1 MTPGT
6 GRTGDRPHPRTLAD
20 ELRARTDEELTWL
33 LRARPDLLSPL
44 PADLS
49 QLATRAGT
57 RASVLRALERLDTF
71 TLQTAEALG
80 VAPQPCPYPDA
91 LAALLPGPECAA
103 RLPHAMDTLRRH
115 ALVWG
120 PREAPR
126 LVRTARE
133 LLAPT
138 PERPSATGLGP
149 TLGEAAG
156 RLSPSRMQ
164 ALLAAAGLPS
174 THDPVSAV
182 AALTELFGDRKRMTA
197 LLDQAPER
205 SLAVLHRLVW
215 GPPYGAVP
223 ARPGPPL
230 QWLLDR
236 GLLLPHAPGTVV
248 LPREVALHLRGL
260 TGGGAHREPLPLP
273 PELTTRV
280 RPAGAGSDLA
290 LATDVAA
297 GTTAYTALTVV
308 DTLLTAWETDGPPVL
323 RAGGLGVR
331 ELKRTAVA
339 LDVAEPEATFW
350 IELAYGAGLL
360 ASDGEADERYA
371 PTPRY
376 DEWLA
381 EPPQRRWV
389 RLASSWLAATR
400 VPGLVGSRDAK
411 GRLHATLG
419 PGLDRGPTVELRHRV
434 LALLAELPP
443 GEAPEPGAIAARIA
457 WELPRRMPEDLRDQ
471 LTAATL
477 AEAEQL
483 GVTGHGALASFA
495 RALLPPATSDTDAE
509 ADADRRTDHPT
520 KAPALPDGDD
530 PFPDHR
536 RTGPPAGGRGRADG
550 GLGAGDVV
558 PGDPERQPGSGA
570 TTEAS
575 GAAGPAGAP
584 GRADEATRQDSV
596 PGDPEVP
603 PGSDPTEASGAGTRS
618 RADEATG
625 QESVPGHPVGRP
637 DPAAAEALDAPGQA
651 GGAAGGSAGSG
662 PAGPGAAQAPAG
674 AGRPASAPGRDTPE
688 SREAECARLL
698 AERLPALLDHFLLQ
712 ADLTAVAPGPL
723 ERELAQAMAV
733 VAEVESTGG
742 ATVFRFTPF
751 SVRRALDA
759 GWSPAELHAFLAKR
773 SRTPV
778 PQPLTYLVDDVA
790 RKHGRMRVGAAASYL
805 RCDDEATL
813 TQLLA
818 DRRAEALRLRR
829 LAPTVLVSDV
839 SPDTLLDR
847 LREMGLAPAAET
859 AEGAVLTLSLASH
872 RTPPRSAPHPAPELS
887 GDDADDALL
896 SAAVRAL
903 RAGDHAAPGPD
914 GAAGAATPRLPEPEG
929 GAPPR
934 TSTAET
940 LAVLQDAVRSGDPV
954 WIGYVGADGI
964 AGQRVLSPVRVEGGF
979 VTGFDHTAEE
989 VRTYPLHRITGTHQL
1004 AR

>member
-1 MTPGT
+1 MTPGSR
-6 GRTGDRPHPRTLAD
+6 RTGDRPHPRTLAD
-20 ELRARTDEELTWL
+20 ELRARGDEELTWL

-44 PADLS
+44 PTDLS

-91 LAALLPGPECAA
+91 LTALLPGPDCAA

-120 PREAPR
+120 PPEAPR

-149 TLGEAAG
+149 TVGEAAA

-164 ALLAAAGLPS
+164 QLLSAAGLPS
-174 THDPVSAV
+174 THDPVSAA
-182 AALTELFGDRKRMTA
+182 AALTELFGDRKRMPA
-197 LLDQAPER
+197 LLDQASER
-205 SLAVLHRLVW
+205 SLAVLDRLTW

-248 LPREVALHLRGL
+248 LPREVALHLRGR
-260 TGGGAHREPLPLP
+260 TGGGAHREPQPLP
-273 PELTTRV
+273 PDLPTRI
-280 RPAGAGSDLA
+280 RPPGAGAS
-290 LATDVAA
+290 DVAA

-308 DTLLTAWETDGPPVL
+308 DALLTSWEADGPPVL
-323 RAGGLGVR
+323 RAGGLSVR

-339 LDVAEPEATFW
+339 LDVPEPEAAFW

-360 ASDGEADERYA
+360 AADGEPDERYA

-376 DEWLA
+376 DDWLA
-381 EPPQRRWV
+381 QPPQRRWV
-389 RLASSWLAATR
+389 RLAASWLAATR

-411 GRLHATLG
+411 GRLHAALG
-419 PGLDRGPTVELRHRV
+419 PGLDRGPAAELRHRV

-443 GEAPEPGAIAARIA
+443 GEAPEPGAVAARIA
-457 WELPRRMPEDLRDQ
+457 WELPRRMPEAMRVQ
-471 LTAATL
+471 LTDATL
-477 AEAEQL
+477 AEAERL
-483 GVTGHGALASFA
+483 GITAHGALSSFA
-495 RALLPPATSDTDAE
+495 RALLPPTATPTASTEPPPANHPDAE
-509 ADADRRTDHPT
+509 VTEQDDTGPVGQNRTTVTDQTDTEPPADPPDAEVTDHPD
-520 KAPALPDGDD
+520 AG
-530 PFPDHR
+530 
-536 RTGPPAGGRGRADG
+536 PAGQDG
-550 GLGAGDVV
+550 ASGDSQGHPGLA
-558 PGDPERQPGSGA
+558 A
-570 TTEAS
+570 TEAS
-575 GAAGPAGAP
+575 GIPSPAGRAASAP
-584 GRADEATRQDSV
+584 
-596 PGDPEVP
+596 
-603 PGSDPTEASGAGTRS
+603 
-618 RADEATG
+618 
-625 QESVPGHPVGRP
+625 
-637 DPAAAEALDAPGQA
+637 A
-651 GGAAGGSAGSG
+651 GGGVAGS
-662 PAGPGAAQAPAG
+662 GAAQAPAG
-674 AGRPASAPGRDTPE
+674 AARPGKAGKADARA
-688 SREAECARLL
+688 SREAESARLL

-723 ERELAQAMAV
+723 QRELAQAMV
-733 VAEVESTGG
+733 VAAEVESTGG
-742 ATVFRFTPF
+742 ATVYRFTPY

-759 GWSPAELHAFLAKR
+759 GWSAADLHAFLAER

-790 RKHGRMRVGAAASYL
+790 RKHGRMRVGAATSYL
-805 RCDDEATL
+805 RCDDEAAL

-818 DRRAEALRLRR
+818 DRRTEALRLRR
-829 LAPTVLVSDV
+829 LAPTVLVSAV
-839 SPDTLLDR
+839 PPDILLER
-847 LREMGLAPAAET
+847 LRELGLAPAAE
-859 AEGAVLTLSLASH
+859 AADGAVLTLRATSH
-872 RTPPRSAPHPAPELS
+872 RTPPRSAPHPAPEAS
-887 GDDADDALL
+887 GADADATLL
-896 SAAVRAL
+896 AAAVRAL
-903 RAGDHAAPGPD
+903 RAGDDAASAASTAAAP
-914 GAAGAATPRLPEPEG
+914 AGNAPPVPEG
-929 GAPPR
+929 SPPR
-934 TSTAET
+934 TSSAET
-940 LAVLQDAVRSGDPV
+940 LTILQDAVRAGALV

-964 AGQRVLSPVRVEGGF
+964 AGQRVLSPVKVEGGF